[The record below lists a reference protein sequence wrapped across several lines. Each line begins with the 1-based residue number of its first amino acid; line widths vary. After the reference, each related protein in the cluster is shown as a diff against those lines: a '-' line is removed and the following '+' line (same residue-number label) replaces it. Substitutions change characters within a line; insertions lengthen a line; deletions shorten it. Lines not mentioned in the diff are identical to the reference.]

1 MGKQAVSRM
10 RGVSTE
16 QVSGYQTLY
25 YHRCT
30 VLVKKRIKGF
40 GSD

>member
-1 MGKQAVSRM
+1 M

-16 QVSGYQTLY
+16 LVGDYQTLY

-30 VLVKKRIKGF
+30 VLVKKKN
-40 GSD
+40 